1 MSPQFHLPLCSNIQD
16 SPQATPRE
24 RSEKNLLW
32 LMLLS
37 PRDWRLDVQHFCGE
51 TKRQMQGV
59 GFPLTA
65 NNSNM
70 TNVLQKPIAVT
81 AVFFGG
87 RLGSQGNGV
96 EDGDGE
102 GDTAKPRHTTWIKH
116 PKQASQQRS
125 LSNLF
130 IKEITVMSGTDRHA
144 YIFQHTDQM
153 LGLATVTCNKAM
165 KSRLHYSTSKV
176 YCPFWSLKR
185 WHLHVHKETA
195 CKAELWF
202 RGAPQLHWTHTGSGG
217 ETSVTSLL

>member
-1 MSPQFHLPLCSNIQD
+1 MSPQFHLPLRSNIQD
-16 SPQATPRE
+16 SPQTTPRE

-37 PRDWRLDVQHFCGE
+37 PRDWRLDVQYFCGE

-59 GFPLTA
+59 GFLLIA

-70 TNVLQKPIAVT
+70 TNTLQKSIAVT
-81 AVFFGG
+81 AAFFWG

-116 PKQASQQRS
+116 PKQASQQRN

-130 IKEITVMSGTDRHA
+130 IKQINNCDVWDRPTCIYPSTHRPNA
-144 YIFQHTDQM
+144 W
-153 LGLATVTCNKAM
+153 LGDRNM
-165 KSRLHYSTSKV
+165 
-176 YCPFWSLKR
+176 
-185 WHLHVHKETA
+185 
-195 CKAELWF
+195 
-202 RGAPQLHWTHTGSGG
+202 Q
-217 ETSVTSLL
+217 